1 MSLLDDMKTA
11 LRVTSD
17 DFDTEIDALIGSAL
31 YDMERAGVN
40 PSLLALSA
48 KADDAALVESGGDY
62 VAESGG
68 GCVSAKTVDTDPEA
82 YGELENKLV
91 KLAVTCLVKANF
103 GYDNDEAERFM
114 ATYDRILNALLN
126 SRENVAA
133 KAETG
138 A

>member
-31 YDMERAGVN
+31 YDMERAGVD

-68 GCVSAKTVDTDPEA
+68 GYVSAKTVDTDPEA